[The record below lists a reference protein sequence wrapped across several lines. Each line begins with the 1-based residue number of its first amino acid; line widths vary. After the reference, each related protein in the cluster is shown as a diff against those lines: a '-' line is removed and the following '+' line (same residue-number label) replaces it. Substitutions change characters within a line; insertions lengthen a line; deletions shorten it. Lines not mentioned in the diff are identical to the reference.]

1 MHIVL
6 CFCFVFLL
14 FFVLCTLCCLFVSI
28 VFFWFPL
35 QYSLTFIFIENYS
48 PWASIAPR
56 APPPSMLTYVF
67 KSSYISSWRKN
78 MLTLKVL
85 GGTCRLRLIFTT
97 CRLFLRTFWFFSI
110 FVFAS
115 IKCILNSLES
125 ISIWYQMKAYCITF
139 QLNTRY
145 SLWLSNFVRREKPTP
160 PSSWN
165 ETKDVVSLKSV
176 DKKIFRTKLRSF
188 FYTKPNKYIT
198 FNKSC
203 TNNPLWSDFW
213 GQNTWKMGYFQ
224 FCRFSQDSAYIL
236 ILLIK

>member
-1 MHIVL
+1 
-6 CFCFVFLL
+6 
-14 FFVLCTLCCLFVSI
+14 
-28 VFFWFPL
+28 
-35 QYSLTFIFIENYS
+35 
-48 PWASIAPR
+48 
-56 APPPSMLTYVF
+56 
-67 KSSYISSWRKN
+67 
-78 MLTLKVL
+78 
-85 GGTCRLRLIFTT
+85 LRLIFTPS
-97 CRLFLRTFWFFSI
+97 RSFLRIFWFFSI

-125 ISIWYQMKAYCITF
+125 ISIWYQMKADSITF

-145 SLWLSNFVRREKPTP
+145 IHIVAIKFCQTWKTYHSPFLKWKK
-160 PSSWN
+160 
-165 ETKDVVSLKSV
+165 KDFFPLKSL

-198 FNKSC
+198 FNKSS
-203 TNNPLWSDFW
+203 TSNPLWSDLC